1 MSFDFVAKL
10 SDFLNKR
17 AEILVKKRY
26 IYCRKQDDFAN
37 MRFDLEAFRREVY
50 AVVAAIPRGK
60 VTTYGQIARLA
71 AAIPRG
77 KVTTYGQIARLA
89 GCPNHARL
97 VGHVL
102 RNTRPALR
110 YPCHRVVNSPGRTV
124 PHWQEQAELLR
135 AEGVAFKSNGCVDMK
150 ACGWNC
156 L

>member
-17 AEILVKKRY
+17 AGILAKKRY

-50 AVVAAIPRGK
+50 AVVA
-60 VTTYGQIARLA
+60 
-71 AAIPRG
+71 
-77 KVTTYGQIARLA
+77 
-89 GCPNHARL
+89 NHARL

-110 YPCHRVVNSPGRTV
+110 YPCHRVVNSQGRTV

-150 ACGWNC
+150 ACGWDC

>member
-17 AEILVKKRY
+17 AEILAKKQY

-71 AAIPRG
+71 
-77 KVTTYGQIARLA
+77 

-102 RNTRPALR
+102 RNTRPA
-110 YPCHRVVNSPGRTV
+110 RVINSQGRTV
-124 PHWQEQAELLR
+124 PYWQEQAELLR
-135 AEGVAFKSNGCVDMK
+135 AEGVVFKSNGCVDMK
-150 ACGWNC
+150 ACGWN
-156 L
+156 LSAE

>member
-17 AEILVKKRY
+17 AEILAKKRY

-37 MRFDLEAFRREVY
+37 MRFDLKAFRREVY
-50 AVVAAIPRGK
+50 AVV
-60 VTTYGQIARLA
+60 

-110 YPCHRVVNSPGRTV
+110 YPCHRVVNSQGRTV

-135 AEGVAFKSNGCVDMK
+135 AEGVVFKSNGCVDMR
-150 ACGWNC
+150 ACGWN
-156 L
+156 LLAE